1 MRKSNEQIFIER
13 LQKMKK
19 ISDINKICNDIY
31 EGENIRPFEKI
42 KIYSFNKKIEED
54 IDYLPY
60 IKALEVAIK
69 LRENLETNGYLI
81 KTRSE
86 YNKLQDYVTM
96 LHMLKIEQLSK
107 EIEKLIRGEDSVF
120 LNKE

>member
-42 KIYSFNKKIEED
+42 KIYSFNKKIERD